1 MSPQIIFF
9 AVVTISSYFLASVIF
24 VVPMVS
30 INFWKLPEINYSC
43 DWNERMEEYLKT
55 RSPTVAEVMV
65 YWANE
70 TGYFESRNLKFS
82 KNYTLDYNDLMNYWD
97 SLPNIEVDGVP
108 EVIFGLKVGCVSNKS
123 APRFFS
129 ESLLKFPRMRGS
141 LVESFLTSGFTSLW
155 PTQLQNFSFCLTQSV
170 YLICSLAGFICLCVT
185 CGGIDTE
192 IFFLLNFVG
201 LEMLLICGGI
211 IQLMNIE
218 QDIFSYVIYFDKNY
232 LQYCPALDAFYT
244 FVPTSQALLVS
255 VLILNRKRIV
265 ESSKL
270 QISLYSIICII
281 FPAGYLSFCYFLSA
295 DFRYQCKPSLDFDDY
310 PPFWE
315 AWVSLIHKNGVLLI
329 LIGVNLLI
337 GFSSGFDFQNGVEN
351 GVRRWS
357 VQFKL
362 LLLVYGISAWLQI
375 LEILL
380 YLVVD
385 KYSAIV
391 ICRICNFK
399 SGFILFLLVRADRTK
414 DGAPKTIQ
422 CYQERLVELTGEFKT
437 RISSKGSTF
446 SLHMQI
452 SWNILKLL
460 FAILLRLMGKCG
472 GNKNKEIEDGTTYQG
487 ESTSL

>member
-1 MSPQIIFF
+1 
-9 AVVTISSYFLASVIF
+9 
-24 VVPMVS
+24 
-30 INFWKLPEINYSC
+30 
-43 DWNERMEEYLKT
+43 MEEYLKT

-108 EVIFGLKVGCVSNKS
+108 EETYRGEFETSNIIVFDNMHHFSGRVS
-123 APRFFS
+123 
-129 ESLLKFPRMRGS
+129 
-141 LVESFLTSGFTSLW
+141 
-155 PTQLQNFSFCLTQSV
+155 Q
-170 YLICSLAGFICLCVT
+170 
-185 CGGIDTE
+185 
-192 IFFLLNFVG
+192 FLLFFVSR
-201 LEMLLICGGI
+201 
-211 IQLMNIE
+211 
-218 QDIFSYVIYFDKNY
+218 FS
-232 LQYCPALDAFYT
+232 
-244 FVPTSQALLVS
+244 
-255 VLILNRKRIV
+255 
-265 ESSKL
+265 
-270 QISLYSIICII
+270 
-281 FPAGYLSFCYFLSA
+281 
-295 DFRYQCKPSLDFDDY
+295 
-310 PPFWE
+310 
-315 AWVSLIHKNGVLLI
+315 
-329 LIGVNLLI
+329 
-337 GFSSGFDFQNGVEN
+337 
-351 GVRRWS
+351 
-357 VQFKL
+357 FKL